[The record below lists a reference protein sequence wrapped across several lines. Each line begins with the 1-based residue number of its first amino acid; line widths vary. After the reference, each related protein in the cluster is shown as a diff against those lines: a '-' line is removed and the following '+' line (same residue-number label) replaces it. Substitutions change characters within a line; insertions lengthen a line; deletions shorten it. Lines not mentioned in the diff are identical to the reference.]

1 MTTIRSTAAVAD
13 VLDCGHPATP
23 DTCGTGAT
31 GYAIEPSTGATMCYP
46 CSDERERELM
56 TRANTFV
63 AYVST
68 DGRAL
73 TTWPGGHLATID
85 PADAHQHGQ
94 RVYTPSGGMWTR
106 YVWHATDIDGGRW
119 TGVNGGPGLVIRV
132 HRLRACTWQTEFGN
146 GRAPRYCHRRAT
158 HAGQGGAFDL
168 YCRTHARQVFDL
180 YGWTT
185 TALPPRA
192 LAQTRA

>member
-1 MTTIRSTAAVAD
+1 MTTSSTIAPVAD
-13 VLDCGHPATP
+13 VLDCGHPPTP
-23 DTCGTGAT
+23 DPSGIGTGRAIDPTTGAT
-31 GYAIEPSTGATMCYP
+31 SCYP
-46 CSDERERELM
+46 CSNEREREAM

-63 AYVST
+63 AYVSSAG
-68 DGRAL
+68 DAL

-85 PADAHQHGQ
+85 PADAHQVG
-94 RVYTPSGGMWTR
+94 RRTYTPSGGRWTR
-106 YVWHATDIDGGRW
+106 YVWHATDVDGGRW
-119 TGVNGGPGLVIRV
+119 AGVNGGPGLVIRV
-132 HRLRACTWQTEFGN
+132 HRLRVCTWQTEFGN

-192 LAQTRA
+192 LAQTGA

>member
-1 MTTIRSTAAVAD
+1 MTTSSSAAIAD
-13 VLDCGHPATP
+13 VLDCGHTATP
-23 DTCGTGAT
+23 DPTGIGTGRALNPTTSAT
-31 GYAIEPSTGATMCYP
+31 SCYS
-46 CSDERERELM
+46 CSNDREREAM

-63 AYVST
+63 AYVSSAG
-68 DGRAL
+68 DAL

-85 PADAHQHGQ
+85 PADARQVG
-94 RVYTPSGGMWTR
+94 RRAYTPSGGMWTR
-106 YVWHATDIDGGRW
+106 YVWHATDVDGGRW
-119 TGVNGGPGLVIRV
+119 TGVNGGPGLVVRV
-132 HRLRACTWQTEFGN
+132 HRLRVCTWQTEFGN

-185 TALPPRA
+185 TALPPRT
-192 LAQTRA
+192 LARTRT